1 MDKKTII
8 LSLLIVFLAGLAIVN
23 YQKRIASTPVA
34 SEKTQQD
41 QIKAKEIVDRVRK
54 LIVLDGSV
62 EPTVAAI
69 VNIEK
74 LRATSEFYAN
84 AENGDYVIITPK
96 KAIIYS
102 PVKNQIIDIV
112 PIEMK
117 AKTAASSSSAV
128 SSTASKP
135 VKRR

>member
-41 QIKAKEIVDRVRK
+41 QIKAKE